1 MNSITLTGNLLIT
14 VPMLALGIAAG
25 SMSAFAQLSSSITST
40 FSSGAAMAGRAATQM
55 ASSPKT
61 EFTGADQYDGGYTRN
76 YDIANNNVSTNTL
89 RALGSVTAMDN
100 QNSLGDRHIKG
111 QNAEYSINAQGSY
124 TDYSAKGVNLSNVS
138 SHQKTAQE
146 NFMNSVTDTVA
157 NMKTDAQRISYL
169 QGLGFSE
176 STANAIASKASAL
189 SDIKDKTAEA
199 MNWNKET
206 TKVTEKDGK
215 ITISNEHG
223 ESVTYTDQANFG
235 VGLPK
240 TKIGVSSNNSENASE
255 KSSKSG
261 SLSHKDSDLQK
272 EGLSKLNQLS
282 KDKGFSEA
290 FEKATT
296 KNATLTDQEN
306 ASNLTDIA
314 KQATKQH
321 GEISQYA
328 KSFVDSTSVTDSLS
342 SNNLTRVANSLK
354 AQGYNEEQINNL
366 ILNAVDNINNN
377 KDISSALSFLQS
389 GNLNNTI
396 DNDVKTFSVKDEVLG
411 NLDSEYQGFVSKVR
425 NNANNNETFNNQLDN
440 SHLEQEVKNDLA
452 NMQNNIKNG
461 NLSDING
468 NSLKI
473 RFTNEELNQIKNL
486 SPNDVAKY
494 EAQRNNYNERVKEI
508 QADKNLSAQEKE
520 TALTNAKDI
529 YNRGVPQ
536 AVRNLYASASM
547 TNRYEERYYKND
559 YVYK

>member
-1 MNSITLTGNLLIT
+1 
-14 VPMLALGIAAG
+14 
-25 SMSAFAQLSSSITST
+25 
-40 FSSGAAMAGRAATQM
+40 
-55 ASSPKT
+55 
-61 EFTGADQYDGGYTRN
+61 
-76 YDIANNNVSTNTL
+76 
-89 RALGSVTAMDN
+89 
-100 QNSLGDRHIKG
+100 
-111 QNAEYSINAQGSY
+111 
-124 TDYSAKGVNLSNVS
+124 
-138 SHQKTAQE
+138 
-146 NFMNSVTDTVA
+146 
-157 NMKTDAQRISYL
+157 MKTDAQRISYL
-169 QGLGFSE
+169 QGLGFNE

-189 SDIKDKTAEA
+189 SDIKEKIAET
-199 MNWNKET
+199 MNWNKDS

-215 ITISNEHG
+215 ITLTNEHG
-223 ESVTYTDQANFG
+223 ESVSANIKG
-235 VGLPK
+235 GINANAKAGLLISTVVGSGASFDIK
-240 TKIGVSSNNSENASE
+240 ENASE
-255 KSSKSG
+255 KSTKSG
-261 SLSHKDSDLQK
+261 ALSHKDSDLLK

-296 KNATLTDQEN
+296 KNATLTEQEN

-377 KDISSALSFLQS
+377 KDINSALSFLQS
-389 GNLNNTI
+389 GNLNNI
-396 DNDVKTFSVKDEVLG
+396 INNKVKTFSVKDEVLG
-411 NLDSEYQGFVSKVR
+411 NLDSKYQGFASKVK

-440 SHLEQEVKNDLA
+440 SNLKQEVKNDLA

-461 NLSDING
+461 NFSDING

-473 RFTNEELNQIKNL
+473 NFTNEELNQIKKL
-486 SPNDVAKY
+486 SPNDIAKY
-494 EAQRNNYNERVKEI
+494 EAQRNNYNEAVKQI
-508 QADKNLSAQEKE
+508 QANKNLSAQEKE
-520 TALTNAKDI
+520 TALKDAKAI

-536 AVRNLYASASM
+536 AVRNLYASTDI
-547 TNRYEERYYKND
+547 TNQYEKRYYKND